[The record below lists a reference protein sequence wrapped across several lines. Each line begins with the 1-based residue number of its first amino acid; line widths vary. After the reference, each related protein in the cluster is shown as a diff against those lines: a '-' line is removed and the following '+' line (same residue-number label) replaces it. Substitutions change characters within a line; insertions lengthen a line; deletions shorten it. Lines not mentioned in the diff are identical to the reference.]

1 VYDRSIV
8 LCIDCT
14 QFVVNDSGMSL
25 SDRFKQALAGRT
37 KADIARDSG
46 VAPQTLSNWLS
57 RGSIPAKHLFRV
69 AESLS
74 VSPQWLSTGK
84 GSMTQS
90 NIAAMPSNVV
100 SLPASNVSAQH
111 QPMSMIPLI
120 SLVQAG
126 GWSECIDNFSTGDAE
141 DWLPCPSKHSNAT
154 FALRV
159 EGDSM
164 TNPYPGGKSFPEG
177 TMIFVDPEREVHN
190 GDCVV
195 AKLTDVNEA
204 TFKML
209 AEDSGVK
216 YLKPIN
222 PQYPT
227 LAINGNCRIVG
238 KVIGSYREE

>member
-1 VYDRSIV
+1 MSTAIRIRTARE
-8 LCIDCT
+8 LANIDQST
-14 QFVVNDSGMSL
+14 LGKKLGVSQ
-25 SDRFKQALAGRT
+25 QAVQKWEKNG
-37 KADIARDSG
+37 
-46 VAPQTLSNWLS
+46 LSNAKRLTKIAETCGVNFDWL
-57 RGSIPAKHLFRV
+57 L
-69 AESLS
+69 
-74 VSPQWLSTGK
+74 TGV
-84 GSMTQS
+84 GNMTQS

-100 SLPASNVSAQH
+100 RLPASNVSAQH

-126 GWSECIDNFSTGDAE
+126 GWSECIDNFAPGDAE